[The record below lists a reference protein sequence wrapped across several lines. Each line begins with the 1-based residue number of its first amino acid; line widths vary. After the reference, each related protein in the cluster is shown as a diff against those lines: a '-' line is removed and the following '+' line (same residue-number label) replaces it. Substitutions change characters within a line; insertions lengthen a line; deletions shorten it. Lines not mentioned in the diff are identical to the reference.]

1 VSIPDTANGPVLE
14 APEIL
19 VDFPDPTLD
28 TETDTLLELAQPKRK
43 EVGGELTLRFL
54 LEIGTEEIPDWMIVT
69 ALENLRLLFE
79 KLEIPHE
86 SVRLDA
92 TPRRLV
98 LRADGLPARQPD
110 SVERVLGP
118 PKAAPPQAVA
128 GFARK
133 QGVLP
138 ADLKVESTPKGEYYT
153 YLKKVPGR
161 NIKDILAEALP
172 GVILGLYF
180 PKTMYWTGKGGPR
193 FIRPIRWIVALLGDE
208 IIPFEL
214 AGVHSGR
221 LTSGHRRLGAREI
234 AVTTADYE
242 RRLGDHG
249 VVLSAEERRN
259 RIRRGMAGIRIK
271 PDDALLETLV
281 YLTECPTPI
290 QGSFDPQFLEL
301 PEEVLITVMRHH
313 QRYFSVEDSGG
324 KLAPAFVAVMNIP
337 SDPEGFVRSG
347 NERVLRARFNDARF
361 FWETDQKKKLA
372 DRRPDL
378 AHVTFQAKLGSY
390 LAKTERMMQ
399 LARELGGDAHAV
411 RAAELCKIDLTTEL
425 VKEFTE
431 LQGVVGGLY
440 ARVQGESDRVWQSI
454 YDHYKP
460 ESMEDA
466 IPRHRTAQIV
476 ALADKLDTLR
486 GCFGVGL
493 IPTGSRDPFA
503 LRRAAQGVVRILIEG
518 RFEISL
524 FDFLGGDEALKAFFA
539 ERVRYYF
546 KDIRGFAYD
555 EINACMA
562 ASCGWGNLV
571 DLEARLERVRAMRAS
586 PDFAPVA
593 AAFKRIANILQ
604 QAKGTGFT
612 ALPAG
617 IDEALLEAG
626 PEQELYREFRRI
638 AGQPIEN
645 AIARLRPKID
655 LFFDKVLVNA
665 PDLAVRQNRLTLL
678 ETLLAEFSTIADF
691 SEIVTNS

>member
-1 VSIPDTANGPVLE
+1 VSLP
-14 APEIL
+14 
-19 VDFPDPTLD
+19 
-28 TETDTLLELAQPKRK
+28 
-43 EVGGELTLRFL
+43 FL
-54 LEIGTEEIPDWMIVT
+54 LEIGTEEIPDWMIGT
-69 ALENLRLLFE
+69 ALENLRLSFE

-98 LRADGLPARQPD
+98 LRAEGLPARQPD

-118 PKAAPPQAVA
+118 PKAAPAQAVA

-133 QGVLP
+133 QGIQP
-138 ADLKVESTPKGEYYT
+138 EDLKVESTTKGEYYT

-161 NIKDILAEALP
+161 NIIDLLGENLP

-193 FIRPIRWIVALLGDE
+193 FIRPIRWIVALLGED

-214 AGVHSGR
+214 AGVRSGA
-221 LTSGHRRLGAREI
+221 LTSGHRRLGAREV
-234 AVTTADYE
+234 AVTTSDYQQ
-242 RRLGDHG
+242 RLGDHG
-249 VVLSAEERRN
+249 VILSAEERRN
-259 RIRRGMAGIRIK
+259 RIRQGMAGIRIK

-313 QRYFSVEDSGG
+313 QRYFSVEDADG
-324 KLAPAFVAVMNIP
+324 KLASAFVAVMNIA
-337 SDPEGFVRSG
+337 SDPEGFVRRG

-361 FWETDQKKKLA
+361 FWETDQKRTLA
-372 DRRPDL
+372 DRKPDL
-378 AHVTFQAKLGSY
+378 ANVTFQAKLGSY

-399 LARELGGDAHAV
+399 LAAELGGDAHAV

-440 ARVQGESDRVWQSI
+440 ARVQGESEPVWQSI

-460 ESMEDA
+460 ESMDDA

-518 RFEISL
+518 RFDL
-524 FDFLGGDEALKAFFA
+524 DLLAFLGDDEALKAFFA

-562 ASCGWGNLV
+562 ASPSPSRDREGAISSSWGNLV
-571 DLEARLERVRAMRAS
+571 DLEARLERVRGLRAS
-586 PDFAPVA
+586 PDFEPLA
-593 AAFKRIANILQ
+593 AAFKRIANILS
-604 QAKGTGFT
+604 QAREKGFT
-612 ALPAG
+612 PSPSG
-617 IDEALLEAG
+617 VDEALLEEG
-626 PEQELYREFRRI
+626 PEAELYQEFRRI

-645 AIARLRPKID
+645 VISRLRPKVD

-665 PDLAVRQNRLTLL
+665 PDPAVRQNRLTLL
-678 ETLLAEFSTIADF
+678 QTLLGEFSTIADF